1 MSKGN
6 ILLSTSITTPNT
18 SDAMSANIIPIP
30 FIQTRDILP
39 NTFTTAKGLVS
50 SKTIEEYIKQ
60 SQHNSSELIIV
71 NSDEVLGI
79 NLWQYANKLYEISRQ
94 YEDNDTKTEEAIQA
108 IEHSIAEIKNV
119 LQQSKTQYENVFQAN
134 TLDGIEIG
142 ITQHVFSNSKKQI
155 QELLEDI
162 NKAKA
167 NATILANNETNKM
180 LAMLVGANM
189 YLSHGSIV
197 LYFANKYL
205 SRGVLLWVIRICFSI
220 SPQGAVLFLIFIT
233 LSSIYK
239 LITKDDTLKIK
250 IYEFY
255 CVLNAILRQ
264 VHYHDGA
271 ISAFVNF
278 NQNISG
284 NVIVFD
290 QRALKYLTSPLS
302 SHIDSLIDP
311 SMLDKAIIYNID
323 LANIQ
328 SQTRNNIDT
337 NITSLLKQS
346 NLVVQSSQAN
356 NKRLFAFSTFPN
368 IQAKNLG
375 DNDIIN
381 TSAFKHLKNIATQF
395 SNFLFIQTPNFTST
409 LTLDLILQSFKV
421 SHQNDNPIN
430 NKSILIVTNP
440 LEVTSPHYKIYEY
453 MKSQCNSTIQHNVVF
468 LNVVNRIEKKTL
480 FDRFKTIILKN
491 YKHVETAY
499 NEKYYIKEKIYLDKA
514 DKVDTLLTNF
524 CNSPDKKDI
533 LSIANEFSAISELIL
548 EQKHLFDEG
557 FYKEVAYVEQYCKTM
572 LDTLFA
578 FEQILSCFIDFR
590 IKQDKNNQLDKEDLE
605 TLRNKVREQINNQN
619 TELSQTAICISHIIN
634 NAYFSNTPNNE
645 IQHLNTLLENF
656 KNNDS
661 YQKYKKIIEQYQSYP
676 KEQRFS
682 NTINIFIP
690 FYKDIFLEF
699 FSKDD
704 FEELCKFMLYLIDLE
719 TGGVFLY
726 YTYTWSL
733 QSKQVVNISKQ
744 DLQKIVTK
752 DLWEKFQ
759 NFSEDKIIEYLTDR
773 IHNKFAAYLAELSI
787 KDMRDTLKKNAQN
800 NCYKST
806 TMRENIIKNITTRD
820 NISRLENLIQAIEDY
835 QENIEEK
842 LNIVIQSFQEIQK
855 IKNIQIP
862 TSSSEIKNMLQHSL
876 KSNTT
881 RASSIV
887 FDLSKSFSKKALSP
901 LMIFE
906 IYTWIL
912 DQIFPTISKED
923 LTRQITLFILGMR
936 GKKDSEYAKWE
947 KGKPYFYIPKDLHK
961 SLVIGDFMHSLLL
974 DSSLDIG
981 YCIHNPSIGAYTKN
995 EDVAQKHFKDMI
1007 KDNIA
1012 HNISIRSSFGKR
1024 SDSMF
1029 KEAYCKILCYLD
1041 LATDEHVAYLST
1053 RIPNA
1058 TKENIKKFFNS
1069 QTLIDTKNLIKTK
1082 IKIDPNQDNDDK
1094 NFMTSRA
1101 MFYSRDFVIQLKR
1114 IAEYSYRSYKG
1125 AFKAHNNDSS
1135 NRSKESKEAPLLCHF
1150 VYNEGFIPTAI
1161 DIKD

>member
-1 MSKGN
+1 MGEDS
-6 ILLSTSITTPNT
+6 IVLLTSITTPNT
-18 SDAMSANIIPIP
+18 SDTMSANIIPIP
-30 FIQTRDILP
+30 FIHTRDILP

-60 SQHNSSELIIV
+60 SQHNNLELIIV

-79 NLWQYANKLYEISRQ
+79 NLWQYANKLYEISQQ

-119 LQQSKTQYENVFQAN
+119 LQQSKTQYKNVFQAY

-167 NATILANNETNKM
+167 NATILANNEVNKM
-180 LAMLVGANM
+180 LAMLVGANV
-189 YLSHGSIV
+189 YLSHASIV

-239 LITKDDTLKIK
+239 LVTKDDTLKIK

-421 SHQNDNPIN
+421 SHQNDSPIN

-557 FYKEVAYVEQYCKTM
+557 FYKEVAYVEQCCKTM

-661 YQKYKKIIEQYQSYP
+661 YQKYKNIIEQYQSYP

-759 NFSEDKIIEYLTDR
+759 NFSEDKIIEYLTDH
-773 IHNKFAAYLAELSI
+773 IQNKFAAYLAELSI
-787 KDMRDTLKKNAQN
+787 KDMRDTLKKNVQN
-800 NCYKST
+800 NRYNST

-820 NISRLENLIQAIEDY
+820 NINRLGNLIQAIEDY

-855 IKNIQIP
+855 IKNIQEIP
-862 TSSSEIKNMLQHSL
+862 TSPSEIKNMLQHFL

-881 RASSIV
+881 QALSIV
-887 FDLSKSFSKKALSP
+887 FGLSKSFSKKALSP
-901 LMIFE
+901 LVIFE

-1007 KDNIA
+1007 RNNLYTYNSSYFDNAQENESTQIYKEAHIKVHSYIDNIQSQNT
-1012 HNISIRSSFGKR
+1012 HTTQQTQTNFQNLINK
-1024 SDSMF
+1024 
-1029 KEAYCKILCYLD
+1029 KLTQTKLKYQN
-1041 LATDEHVAYLST
+1041 
-1053 RIPNA
+1053 PQNNA
-1058 TKENIKKFFNS
+1058 VYQQVGETTNS
-1069 QTLIDTKNLIKTK
+1069 Q
-1082 IKIDPNQDNDDK
+1082 
-1094 NFMTSRA
+1094 
-1101 MFYSRDFVIQLKR
+1101 RDFLIQIKR
-1114 IAEYSYRSYKG
+1114 VAEYSYRVYKG
-1125 AFKAHNNDSS
+1125 ERVLNNNPKKGIRTKDSVNETILS
-1135 NRSKESKEAPLLCHF
+1135 NF
-1150 VYNEGFIPTAI
+1150 VYNETFIPTKI
-1161 DIKD
+1161 DIHKEL

>member
-18 SDAMSANIIPIP
+18 SDAMSANIIPMS

-39 NTFTTAKGLVS
+39 NTFTTAKGLVN

-60 SQHNSSELIIV
+60 SQHNNLELIIV
-71 NSDEVLGI
+71 NGDEVLGI
-79 NLWQYANKLYEISRQ
+79 NLWQYANKLYEISQ
-94 YEDNDTKTEEAIQA
+94 KHTNNDTKTEEAIQA

-119 LQQSKTQYENVFQAN
+119 LQQSKTQYKNVFQAN

-167 NATILANNETNKM
+167 NAKILANNETNKM
-180 LAMLVGANM
+180 LTMLVGANV

-205 SRGVLLWVIRICFSI
+205 SRGVLLWVIRICFGI
-220 SPQGAVLFLIFIT
+220 SPQGAALFLVFIA

-239 LITKDDTLKIK
+239 LVTKDDTLKIK

-264 VHYHDGA
+264 VHYRDGA
-271 ISAFVNF
+271 INALVNF

-290 QRALKYLTSPLS
+290 ERALKYLTSPLS

-323 LANIQ
+323 LTNIQ
-328 SQTRNNIDT
+328 PQTRNNI
-337 NITSLLKQS
+337 NISITSLLKQS
-346 NLVVQSSQAN
+346 NLIVQSSQN
-356 NKRLFAFSTFPN
+356 NKKRLFAFSTFPN

-395 SNFLFIQTPNFTST
+395 SNFLFIQSPNLTST

-453 MKSQCNSTIQHNVVF
+453 MKSQCNSTIQYNVVF

-491 YKHVETAY
+491 YKYVETAY

-524 CNSPDKKDI
+524 CNNPDKKDI

-557 FYKEVAYVEQYCKTM
+557 FYKEVARVEQYCKTM

-590 IKQDKNNQLDKEDLE
+590 IKQDKNNQLDEKNLE

-676 KEQRFS
+676 KEQKFS

-759 NFSEDKIIEYLTDR
+759 NFNEDKIIEYLTDH

-787 KDMRDTLKKNAQN
+787 KDMRDTLEKNAQN
-800 NCYKST
+800 NRYEST
-806 TMRENIIKNITTRD
+806 TMRENIIKNITTRG
-820 NISRLENLIQAIEDY
+820 NINRLEKLIKVMEDY
-835 QENIEEK
+835 NKKNTEEK

-855 IKNIQIP
+855 IENIQKIP

-876 KSNTT
+876 KSSTT

-887 FDLSKSFSKKALSP
+887 FGLSKNFTKKALTP

-974 DSSLDIG
+974 DSSLDMG

-1007 KDNIA
+1007 RNNLYTYNSSYFDNAQENESTQIYKEAHIKVHSYIDNIQSQNT
-1012 HNISIRSSFGKR
+1012 HTTQLTQTNFQNLINKKLTQTKLKYQNPQNNI
-1024 SDSMF
+1024 
-1029 KEAYCKILCYLD
+1029 AYQQVGE
-1041 LATDEHVAYLST
+1041 TT
-1053 RIPNA
+1053 
-1058 TKENIKKFFNS
+1058 NS
-1069 QTLIDTKNLIKTK
+1069 Q
-1082 IKIDPNQDNDDK
+1082 
-1094 NFMTSRA
+1094 
-1101 MFYSRDFVIQLKR
+1101 RDFLIQLKR
-1114 IAEYSYRSYKG
+1114 VAEYSYRVYKG
-1125 AFKAHNNDSS
+1125 ERVLNSDPIMTAKTKDSVNESILS
-1135 NRSKESKEAPLLCHF
+1135 NF
-1150 VYNEGFIPTAI
+1150 VYNESFIPTKI
-1161 DIKD
+1161 DIHKEL